1 MREQEISGNEH
12 LLGKEKLKK
21 ADWQVREQGV
31 RGNEHLHGK
40 EKLKKRDW
48 LVRVTRT

>member
-1 MREQEISGNEH
+1 MREQGIRGNIH

-21 ADWQVREQGV
+21 WEQQVWEQGI

-40 EKLKKRDW
+40 EKLKKRE
-48 LVRVTRT
+48 